1 MAEQP
6 FSYGDY
12 LASLPAERKEAV
24 ERVWKAVR
32 ESMPAGYTEQ
42 ISPKYLTFAADGEM
56 YVALANQKNYL
67 TLHLI
72 PIYIFPELK
81 AKLDNS
87 GKKLKGGKG
96 CINFLSAEELP
107 LEIIA
112 QVVGS
117 CEAET
122 YKEKMRQLRGKE
134 KSRKQPSA

>member
-6 FSYGDY
+6 FSYSDY

-24 ERVWKAVR
+24 EDVWKAVR

-81 AKLDNS
+81 AKLDDS
-87 GKKLKGGKG
+87 GKKPKVGKG
-96 CINFLSAEELP
+96 CVNFLSAEELP
-107 LEIIA
+107 LDIIA
-112 QVVGS
+112 QIVGS

-122 YKEKMRQLRGKE
+122 YKEKMRQLRGKG
-134 KSRKQPSA
+134 KSNK

>member
-6 FSYGDY
+6 FSYSDY
-12 LASLPAERKEAV
+12 LANLPAERKEAV

-56 YVALANQKNYL
+56 YVAMANQKNYIS
-67 TLHLI
+67 LHLI

-96 CINFLSAEELP
+96 CVNFLHAEELP
-107 LEIIA
+107 LDIIA
-112 QVVGS
+112 QIVGS

-134 KSRKQPSA
+134 KSKK

>member
-6 FSYGDY
+6 FSYTDFI
-12 LASLPAERKEAV
+12 ASIPTERKEAV

-42 ISPKYLTFAADGEM
+42 ISSKYLTFAADGEM
-56 YVALANQKNYL
+56 YVALANQKNFL

-87 GKKLKGGKG
+87 GKKMKVGKG
-96 CINFLSAEELP
+96 CVNFLSAEDLS
-107 LEIIA
+107 LDIIA
-112 QVVGS
+112 QVIGS

-122 YKEKMRQLRGKE
+122 YIEKMRQLRGKK
-134 KSRKQPSA
+134 KSKK

>member
-6 FSYGDY
+6 FSYSDY

-56 YVALANQKNYL
+56 YVALANQKNYI

-96 CINFLSAEELP
+96 CVNFLCAEELP
-107 LEIIA
+107 LDIIA

-134 KSRKQPSA
+134 KSKK

>member
-1 MAEQP
+1 VAEQP
-6 FSYGDY
+6 FSYSDY

-56 YVALANQKNYL
+56 YVALANQKNYI

-96 CINFLSAEELP
+96 CVNFLCAEELP
-107 LEIIA
+107 LDIIA

-134 KSRKQPSA
+134 KSKK

>member
-6 FSYGDY
+6 FSYSDY
-12 LASLPAERKEAV
+12 LASIPTERKEAV

-32 ESMPAGYTEQ
+32 ESIPAGYTEQ

-56 YVALANQKNYL
+56 YVALANQKNYIS
-67 TLHLI
+67 LHLI

-87 GKKLKGGKG
+87 GKKVKGGKG
-96 CINFLSAEELP
+96 CVNFLSAEELP
-107 LEIIA
+107 LDIIA
-112 QVVGS
+112 QIVGS
-117 CEAET
+117 CEAKT

-134 KSRKQPSA
+134 KSKK

>member
-1 MAEQP
+1 VAEQP
-6 FSYGDY
+6 FSYSDY

-42 ISPKYLTFAADGEM
+42 ISSKYLTFAADGEM
-56 YVALANQKNYL
+56 YVALANQKNYI

-96 CINFLSAEELP
+96 CVNFLCAEELP
-107 LEIIA
+107 LDIIA

-134 KSRKQPSA
+134 KSKK

>member
-6 FSYGDY
+6 FSYSDY
-12 LASLPAERKEAV
+12 LASIPTERKEAV

-42 ISPKYLTFAADGEM
+42 ISPKYLMFAADGEM
-56 YVALANQKNYL
+56 YVALANQKNYIS
-67 TLHLI
+67 LHLI
-72 PIYIFPELK
+72 PIYVFPELK

-87 GKKLKGGKG
+87 GKKVKGGKG
-96 CINFLSAEELP
+96 CVNFLRVEELP
-107 LEIIA
+107 LDIIA
-112 QVVGS
+112 QIVGS

-134 KSRKQPSA
+134 KSKK

>member
-6 FSYGDY
+6 FSYSDY

-72 PIYIFPELK
+72 PIYVFPELK

-96 CINFLSAEELP
+96 CVNFLCAEELP
-107 LEIIA
+107 LDIIA

-134 KSRKQPSA
+134 KSKK